1 MSSIKEGYLYDPV
14 AKKPRKATDEEYVRQ
29 EMLKAL
35 VSEYDYVFSDME
47 TEYTVK
53 VGSESKRVDIA
64 IFKQGESICKK
75 ISS

>member
-47 TEYTVK
+47 TE
-53 VGSESKRVDIA
+53 
-64 IFKQGESICKK
+64 
-75 ISS
+75 

>member
-53 VGSESKRVDIA
+53 VGSDQSE
-64 IFKQGESICKK
+64 
-75 ISS
+75 